1 MIRTLYVDEHGQ
13 SQTGAENLLAQ
24 WRASN
29 SGYLWLDLTSE
40 GKEQLPAER
49 KLLLELGCHTLAV
62 EDAQRDRHPPKL
74 EEFDDQ
80 TFVLYRGIA
89 SFDSDL
95 NWKSQSISFFVSER
109 LLITYHPLPASSVDQ
124 LMAGNAATH
133 LQRCPAQL
141 ALRIMHT
148 SAGIYLNGLLAYEE
162 KLSDLEDAIH
172 DHGSDDLMKQLMQYR
187 SRLVKLRRVF
197 NYHQNITEELRAA
210 DEVVAFDVEG
220 VDLDHTI
227 NDLHDRFER
236 LASLTSMF
244 YDICGDLIDG
254 YLAITSH
261 QLNNTMRVLTVITA
275 IFVPLG
281 FLAGLYGMNFE
292 YIPEL
297 HFKGGYFIL
306 LAVMISIA
314 LGLLTWFR
322 KLKWL

>member
-1 MIRTLYVDEHGQ
+1 MIRTLFVDELGQ
-13 SQTGAENLLAQ
+13 SQTGGEELLQQ
-24 WRASN
+24 WRD
-29 SGYLWLDLTSE
+29 SGSGRLWLDLMSD
-40 GKEQLPAER
+40 GKEYQQAER
-49 KLLLELGCHTLAV
+49 QFLLELGCHTLAI
-62 EDAQRDRHPPKL
+62 EDAQRERHPPKL

-80 TFVLYRGIA
+80 TFILYRGIA
-89 SFDSDL
+89 ELDSDL
-95 NWKSQSISFFVSER
+95 HWKSQSISFFVSER
-109 LLITYHPLPASSVDQ
+109 LLISYHPLPANSVDQ
-124 LMAGNAATH
+124 LMKANGGVH

-148 SAGIYLNGLLAYEE
+148 SAGFYVNHLLAFED
-162 KLSDLEDAIH
+162 KLSEVEDAIH
-172 DHGSDDLMKQLMQYR
+172 AHGSDDLMKQLMQYR
-187 SRLVKLRRVF
+187 SRLVKMRRIF
-197 NYHQNITEELRAA
+197 NYHENITDELK
-210 DEVVAFDVEG
+210 DSDQIGFDIEG
-220 VDLDHTI
+220 VELDHTI

-254 YLAITSH
+254 YLAVTSH

-281 FLAGLYGMNFE
+281 FLAGLYGMNFD

-314 LGLLTWFR
+314 LGLLSWFR
-322 KLKWL
+322 KHKWL